1 MELTGITGLSA
12 TVRHERQSENC
23 PGDQIV
29 QTAAAGGLG
38 TPDIM
43 ARRCLRADDRP
54 GRRASDIT
62 TGARADCLAGE
73 TQRMR
78 ARGRPV
84 RPAARGARGC
94 GE

>member
-62 TGARADCLAGE
+62 TGARADCLAGG
-73 TQRMR
+73 
-78 ARGRPV
+78 RGRPQV
-84 RPAARGARGC
+84 YTRPGPNS
-94 GE
+94 